1 MTEMRTLPVDEA
13 LRWITAW
20 TEHPWPITRE
30 TAFAIRDHFG
40 WRPHPQ
46 NGRLFATHLS
56 ETGREDG
63 RIGCFDDA
71 ESGDTVSDV
80 KLPLTSI
87 VFKGQEDE
95 NTAPV
100 TQAAFNTYVQ
110 AVTNRYGK
118 GQHKTLRMGGRIV
131 KWTLPNRVTLTLST
145 QPGIISATID
155 SPRITAVAEMEN
167 YLIEKYGEDEY
178 FKD

>member
-40 WRPHPQ
+40 WKPHPR

-63 RIGCFDDA
+63 RIGCV
-71 ESGDTVSDV
+71 GDTVNDV
-80 KLPLTSI
+80 KLPLSSI
-87 VFKGQEDE
+87 VFEGQEDE
-95 NTAPV
+95 TTAPV

-110 AVTNRYGK
+110 AFTNRYGK
-118 GQHKTLRMGGRIV
+118 GQRKQLRTGSQLARWI
-131 KWTLPNRVTLTLST
+131 LPNRVALSLSA
-145 QPGIISATID
+145 QPGIISAIID
-155 SPRITAVAEMEN
+155 SPRFTEIVEMEN
-167 YLIEKYGEDEY
+167 HFIEKYGEDEY